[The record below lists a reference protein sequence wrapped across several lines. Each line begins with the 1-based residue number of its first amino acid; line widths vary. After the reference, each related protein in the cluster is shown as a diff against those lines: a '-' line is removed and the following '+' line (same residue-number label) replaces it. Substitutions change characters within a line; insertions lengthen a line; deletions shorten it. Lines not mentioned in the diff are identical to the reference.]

1 VASPAGR
8 LVGIG
13 LAPGLDCDQSVAK
26 GMTVAADRP
35 AIRRELRDDAAV
47 TMGEPFGRLHDTCT
61 ARLPTARTA
70 RIMLIM
76 SQQLQLQLQLQ
87 SLTGADGDGGADVL
101 HLCGEV
107 PL

>member
-47 TMGEPFGRLHDTCT
+47 AMDEPFGRLHDTCT
-61 ARLPTARTA
+61 ARLGTARTA
-70 RIMLIM
+70 RIMLII
-76 SQQLQLQLQLQ
+76 SQQLQEPP
-87 SLTGADGDGGADVL
+87 TGADGDGGADVL

-107 PL
+107 SL